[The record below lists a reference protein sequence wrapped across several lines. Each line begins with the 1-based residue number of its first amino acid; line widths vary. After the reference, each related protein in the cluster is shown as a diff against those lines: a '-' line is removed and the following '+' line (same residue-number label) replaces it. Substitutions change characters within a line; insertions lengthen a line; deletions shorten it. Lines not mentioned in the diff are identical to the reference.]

1 VTPDRSPPGGSPS
14 VPGAGAQEGPNVAA
28 RLSIAYF
35 VYFCAIGIYTPFWS
49 PYLAL
54 RGFGPV
60 EIGLLLAVAAGVRS
74 IGPLVFGW
82 LADASGRPT
91 AVLRFAALLSVLS
104 FAALP
109 LLSTLFGFI
118 LMMAAFSFGWNSIAP
133 ALDARTL
140 EGIGPTSARYGRV
153 RVWGS
158 IGFIV
163 VAWLGGVL
171 FESAGYE
178 WVPVLMMAFVVAT
191 LASTLSL
198 GSSPIAPVVTA
209 PTSFRGALRSR
220 PVLVALS
227 VALLISLSFGPYYAF
242 FSLYLESFGVPRSVI
257 GLLWALGVVAE
268 IGVFAAGGPLLA
280 KYSIRTLLT
289 AAAVATAVRWCV
301 IALLPQSLL
310 LLALVQLLH
319 CMGFAV
325 LHFAIVLTAQRLF
338 PADAAARGQAL
349 FSSVGYGVGGTLG
362 SIGGGL
368 IWSAISPTAAYLFAA
383 VVVVCAAFCAAV
395 GLRGTAL
402 DRPEA
407 SASPR

>member
-1 VTPDRSPPGGSPS
+1 MNQ
-14 VPGAGAQEGPNVAA
+14 GAT

-60 EIGLLLAVAAGVRS
+60 EIGLLLAIAAGVRS
-74 IGPLVFGW
+74 IGPLVFAW
-82 LADASGRPT
+82 LADTSGRPT
-91 AVLRFAALLSVLS
+91 ALLRFAALLSLLS

-109 LLSTLFGFI
+109 LLSSLFGFI
-118 LMMAAFSFGWNSIAP
+118 VMMAAFSFGWNSIAP

-140 EGIGPTSARYGRV
+140 GGIGPTSARYGRI

-163 VAWLGGVL
+163 MAWLGGWL
-171 FESAGYE
+171 FERAGYE
-178 WVPVLMMAFVVAT
+178 WVPILMMAFIVAT
-191 LASTLSL
+191 LAATLSL
-198 GSSPIAPVVTA
+198 GSSPVVAAAGT
-209 PTSFRGALRSR
+209 PTSFRSALRTR
-220 PVLVALS
+220 PVLVALT

-242 FSLYLESFGVPRSVI
+242 FSLYLESFGISRSVI
-257 GLLWALGVVAE
+257 GFLWALGVIAE
-268 IGVFAAGGPLLA
+268 IGVFAAGGTLLA
-280 KYSIRTLLT
+280 KYSIRTLLM
-289 AAAVATAVRWCV
+289 AAAIATAVRWSV
-301 IALLPQSLL
+301 IALMPQSLF

-349 FSSVGYGVGGTLG
+349 FSSVGYGIGGTLG
-362 SIGGGL
+362 SIAGGL
-368 IWSAISPTAAYLFAA
+368 VWSAISPAAAYLFAA
-383 VVVVCAAFCAAV
+383 VAVVCAALCAAL
-395 GLRGTAL
+395 GLRGTSL
-402 DRPEA
+402 DRTPA
-407 SASPR
+407 SASPT

>member
-1 VTPDRSPPGGSPS
+1 VTSP
-14 VPGAGAQEGPNVAA
+14 AA

-74 IGPLVFGW
+74 VGPLAFGW

-109 LLSTLFGFI
+109 LLSNLFGFI
-118 LMMAAFSFGWNSIAP
+118 VMMMAFSFGWNAIAP

-140 EGIGPTSARYGRV
+140 AGIGPTSARYGRI

-158 IGFIV
+158 IGFIA
-163 VAWLGGVL
+163 VAWLGGLL
-171 FESAGYE
+171 FERAGYA
-178 WVPVLMMAFVVAT
+178 WVPILMMAFVVAT
-191 LASTLSL
+191 LAATMSL
-198 GSSPIAPVVTA
+198 ASNPSVAAVAA
-209 PTSFRGALRSR
+209 PTSFRSALRTR
-220 PVLVALS
+220 PVLVALT

-242 FSLYLESFGVPRSVI
+242 FSLYLESFGISRGVI
-257 GLLWALGVVAE
+257 GFLWALGVIAE
-268 IGVFAAGGPLLA
+268 IGIFAAGGAMLA

-289 AAAVATAVRWCV
+289 VAALATAVRWVV
-301 IALLPQSLL
+301 IALLPQHLF

-325 LHFAIVLTAQRLF
+325 LHFAIVLTAQRSF
-338 PADAAARGQAL
+338 PTGAAARAQAL
-349 FSSVGYGVGGTLG
+349 FSSVGYGIGGTLG
-362 SIGGGL
+362 SLVGGV
-368 IWSAISPTAAYLFAA
+368 IWSAISPTASYLFAA
-383 VVVVCAAFCAAV
+383 VVVVCAAFCAAF
-395 GLRGTAL
+395 GLRATAL
-402 DRPEA
+402 DRPT
-407 SASPR
+407 SP